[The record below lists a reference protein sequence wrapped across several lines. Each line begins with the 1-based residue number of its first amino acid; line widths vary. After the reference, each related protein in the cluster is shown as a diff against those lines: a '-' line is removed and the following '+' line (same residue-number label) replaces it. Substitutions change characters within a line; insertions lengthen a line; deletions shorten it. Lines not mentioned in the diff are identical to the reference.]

1 MILKMQNG
9 SPFKAVT
16 FQDFSTPAKS
26 GSSSPKKTTTE
37 EKDEADVLE
46 LLKTFQKDLIDNA
59 LPGDFAYASNQLVRL
74 FTRIENKLENPFLG
88 TGSIASE
95 YIQCIQLV
103 SKLRQNKEDYKKA
116 LDTATSKGTLEE
128 YAINSRGHVLVKTPE
143 GITWKNPE
151 QITQSDLLITNQDL
165 LLLRREGAEGM
176 SNSNNYSDII
186 MGSVGYNQI
195 VETVN
200 KTLQNLGSNK
210 YTDGI
215 TAYQKAKEENPNASI
230 EEMVNEGIISEDQAN
245 QAFQAMSYMW
255 NNLPDNMKSILKINS
270 GEYTEDGG
278 FNELTKIVGSKTSK
292 TITAKITKQGS
303 SSVNDK
309 TKKDYNDSLI
319 LKIQNGR
326 GGYTSPFMIAN
337 KSNESI
343 TVTGDRYEQIKTPDG
358 DHVGKTT
365 IEKML
370 GDSGLR
376 SIIISN
382 HIYLGKTKIEPQNLD
397 KIIYDGTGLLRAIL
411 PVDNTGKPVF
421 EILEAFEEANN
432 KVILEGNTN
441 ESRLKYFSQ
450 NEKLRRYIN
459 SDGSFNI
466 NVTKPFMLINSFT
479 IGRYFDNFENNNFI
493 VHKGYDEQLI
503 QDFKNTTAIKKG
515 NDIEYL
521 DIDEDNWYELERF
534 ADQIYK
540 GTLFIEINPNKN
552 SAFSGNNQAVDINI
566 ANAQED
572 SYQRRNTKGIGDSK
586 VLGNI

>member
-1 MILKMQNG
+1 MQNG
-9 SPFKAVT
+9 SPFRAVT
-16 FQDFSTPAKS
+16 FQDFSTPTKKTS

-37 EKDEADVLE
+37 EKDEADIIE
-46 LLKTFQKDLIDNA
+46 LLQTFQKDLVDNA
-59 LPGDFAYASNQLVRL
+59 LPGDLNYASNQLVRL

-88 TGSIASE
+88 TSSIASE
-95 YIQCIQLV
+95 YMQCIQLI

-116 LDTATSKGTLEE
+116 QDTAVQKGSLTE

-165 LLLRREGAEGM
+165 LLLRREGVEGM
-176 SNSNNYSDII
+176 SNSNNYLDII
-186 MGSVGYNQI
+186 SGSVGYNQI
-195 VETVN
+195 VETIN

-245 QAFQAMSYMW
+245 QTLQALSFMW
-255 NNLPDNMKSILKINS
+255 DNLPANMKSILKINS
-270 GEYTEDGG
+270 GEYSEEGG

-292 TITAKITKQGS
+292 TMTAKITKQGS
-303 SSVNDK
+303 SSVSDK

-326 GGYTSPFMIAN
+326 GGYTSPFIIAN
-337 KSNESI
+337 KSNEAI
-343 TVTGDRYEQIKTPDG
+343 AAIGDKYEQIKTPDG

-382 HIYLGKTKIEPQNLD
+382 HIYLGKTKIESQNLD

-493 VHKGYDEQLI
+493 VHKGYDEQLM
-503 QDFKNTTAIKKG
+503 QDFKNATAIKQG

-521 DIDEDNWYELERF
+521 DIDEDNWYELEKF

>member
-37 EKDEADVLE
+37 EKDEADVIE

-95 YIQCIQLV
+95 YIQCIQV
-103 SKLRQNKEDYKKA
+103 ISKLRQNKEDYKKA
-116 LDTATSKGTLEE
+116 QEVAASKGTLNE

-165 LLLRREGAEGM
+165 LLFRREGAEGM

-200 KTLQNLGSNK
+200 ATLQNLGSNK

-215 TAYQKAKEENPNASI
+215 NAYQEAQKENPNVSMQ
-230 EEMVNEGIISEDQAN
+230 EMVNEGIISEDQAN
-245 QAFQAMSYMW
+245 QALQAISYMW

-278 FNELTKIVGSKTSK
+278 FNELMKLVGAKNSK
-292 TITAKITKQGS
+292 TITAKTVKSGS
-303 SSVNDK
+303 AGNKSNK
-309 TKKDYNDSLI
+309 EYNDSLI

-326 GGYTSPFMIAN
+326 GGYLSPFIIAN
-337 KSNESI
+337 KSNEAI
-343 TVTGDRYEQIKTPDG
+343 TVTGDKYEQIKTPDG
-358 DHVGKTT
+358 DHIGRMT
-365 IEKML
+365 IENML
-370 GDSGLR
+370 GNSGLR

-382 HIYLGKTKIEPQNLD
+382 HIYLGKTKINAENLN

-411 PVDNTGKPVF
+411 PVDSTGKPVF

-459 SDGSFNI
+459 NDGSFNM

-503 QDFKNTTAIKKG
+503 QDFKNSTASKQG

-552 SAFSGNNQAVDINI
+552 SAFSGNNQSVDINI